1 MVRLGFI
8 IGFIATIG
16 VLLSGLAAYR
26 VHEQELTVNGIA
38 IARAIDV
45 HASLVQDRLTERE
58 LLARVASGLFRTPSV
73 VKANMLQPLRSSI
86 YAFKTDFVVA
96 GWIARLKP
104 AELDAARA
112 QLASAGFPN
121 PAIRSDDDKPLG
133 TGAPDQP
140 IDVLMDVEPRNKETA
155 GLAGRSYDQ
164 HPILGPMLAQAMDSG
179 KPVASD
185 PLPLLRSDG
194 PIGLVLA
201 APVLQEGEAQPAG
214 FVTFSYELAPLM
226 LANDDLSLFS
236 VVLRDPRNPEVEL
249 IANHQGSVSSR
260 LTAADG
266 PPPSMVRTVTFGGR
280 DWSLGYYA
288 KTNAVKRAEETAVV
302 VAAIGLAL
310 TAIICGLFGYV
321 AYNNLRLSREIQVRI
336 GFERRLTAVIDEL
349 NHRVK
354 NILAVIQSIVTRT
367 LRHGSDIDVAR
378 ELLIGR
384 IHAMSNVVSLLS
396 ESQWQGVKL
405 KGLFEA
411 RAIPHAER
419 IAVSGPDIAVSA
431 RAAQSLSL
439 LFFELASHSDEGL
452 SLVGKHPHI
461 VAHWDVTGEEPDTIF
476 HFRWEEFNTS
486 EATRRADSDFGLILL
501 DRVAPEALGGVSK
514 RYFTDV
520 SYVYELTAPMETV
533 VDMTERDRTEQF
545 AIAPRRAAMTGQPS
559 SLRKQALPYHAMSEV
574 GKGWSDAD
582 YHNDWGY
589 GPACAGTTNI
599 NRSSASAATQSTP
612 QSKLEVLRRL
622 RSSQ

>member
-1 MVRLGFI
+1 M
-8 IGFIATIG
+8 
-16 VLLSGLAAYR
+16 
-26 VHEQELTVNGIA
+26 
-38 IARAIDV
+38 
-45 HASLVQDRLTERE
+45 
-58 LLARVASGLFRTPSV
+58 
-73 VKANMLQPLRSSI
+73 
-86 YAFKTDFVVA
+86 
-96 GWIARLKP
+96 
-104 AELDAARA
+104 
-112 QLASAGFPN
+112 
-121 PAIRSDDDKPLG
+121 
-133 TGAPDQP
+133 
-140 IDVLMDVEPRNKETA
+140 
-155 GLAGRSYDQ
+155 
-164 HPILGPMLAQAMDSG
+164 
-179 KPVASD
+179 
-185 PLPLLRSDG
+185 
-194 PIGLVLA
+194 
-201 APVLQEGEAQPAG
+201 
-214 FVTFSYELAPLM
+214 TFSYELAPLM

-236 VVLRDPRNPEVEL
+236 VVLKDPRDADDEL
-249 IANHQGSVSSR
+249 VAIDRATSPRGGAGRS
-260 LTAADG
+260 G
-266 PPPSMVRTVTFGGR
+266 PAPSMVRTVTFGGR

-288 KTNAVKRAEETAVV
+288 KTNAAMRAQQTAVI

-310 TAIICGLFGYV
+310 TGIVCGLFGYV

-419 IAVSGPDIAVSA
+419 IAVNGPDIAVSA

-461 VAHWDVTGEEPDTIF
+461 VAHWEVTGEEPDAIF

-486 EATRRADSDFGLILL
+486 AATRRDDSDFGLILL
-501 DRVAPEALGGVSK
+501 DRVAPEALGGTAK

-533 VDMTERDRTEQF
+533 VDMTERDRTEQ
-545 AIAPRRAAMTGQPS
+545 ISAPVQAGDGRRC
-559 SLRKQALPYHAMSEV
+559 E
-574 GKGWSDAD
+574 
-582 YHNDWGY
+582 
-589 GPACAGTTNI
+589 
-599 NRSSASAATQSTP
+599 
-612 QSKLEVLRRL
+612 
-622 RSSQ
+622 

>member
-1 MVRLGFI
+1 VVRLGFI
-8 IGFIATIG
+8 IGFIALIG
-16 VLLSGLAAYR
+16 VLFSGLAGYR
-26 VHEQELTVNGIA
+26 VHDQELTVDGIA
-38 IARAIDV
+38 MARAIDV

-58 LLARVASGLFRTPSV
+58 LLARVASGLFHAPSV
-73 VKANMLQPLRSSI
+73 IKSNMLEPLRSSI

-96 GWIARLKP
+96 SWIARLKP
-104 AELDAARA
+104 TELDAARA
-112 QLASAGFPN
+112 ELAGAGFTN
-121 PAIRSDDDKPLG
+121 PTIRDFDDAPLDTRSLDKPV
-133 TGAPDQP
+133 
-140 IDVLMDVEPRNKETA
+140 DVLMDLEPRNAQTMA
-155 GLAGRSYDQ
+155 FPGRSLDRS
-164 HPILGPMLAQAMDSG
+164 PILGPMFEQAMTDG

-185 PLPLLRSDG
+185 PILLLRSDG

-201 APVLQEGEAQPAG
+201 APVLQEGATVG

-236 VVLRDPRNPEVEL
+236 VVLKDPRSADSEL
-249 IANHQGSVSSR
+249 VANDQGVVSTR
-260 LTAADG
+260 TVNQQG
-266 PPPSMVRTVTFGGR
+266 PQPSMTRTVTFGGR

-288 KTNAVKRAEETAVV
+288 KTNAVKRAQQTAAI

-310 TAIICGLFGYV
+310 TGIVCGLFGYV

-367 LRHGSDIDVAR
+367 LRHGSDIDTAR

-461 VAHWDVTGEEPDTIF
+461 VAHWEVTGEAPETTF

-486 EATRRADSDFGLILL
+486 AATRREDSDFGVILL
-501 DRVAPEALGGVSK
+501 DRVAPEALGGISK

-533 VDMTERDRTEQF
+533 IDMTERDRTEQLS
-545 AIAPRRAAMTGQPS
+545 APLKRR
-559 SLRKQALPYHAMSEV
+559 
-574 GKGWSDAD
+574 
-582 YHNDWGY
+582 
-589 GPACAGTTNI
+589 
-599 NRSSASAATQSTP
+599 
-612 QSKLEVLRRL
+612 
-622 RSSQ
+622 

>member
-8 IGFIATIG
+8 IGFLALTG
-16 VLLSGLAAYR
+16 LLLSGLAAYR
-26 VHEQELTVNGIA
+26 VHDQELTVDGIA
-38 IARAIDV
+38 LARAVDV

-58 LLARVASGLFRTPSV
+58 LLARVASGLFRAPSV
-73 VKANMLQPLRSSI
+73 IKANMLQPLRSSI
-86 YAFKTDFVVA
+86 YTFKTDFVVA
-96 GWIARLKP
+96 SWVARLRP
-104 AELDAARA
+104 DELEAARA
-112 QLASAGFPN
+112 ELVGAGFSN
-121 PAIRSDDDKPLG
+121 PTIRSYDDRPLD
-133 TGAPDQP
+133 TRSLDQP
-140 IDVLMDVEPRNKETA
+140 VDLLMDVEPRNVDTMDFP
-155 GLAGRSYDQ
+155 GRVLDQ
-164 HPILGPMLAQAMDSG
+164 QPILGPMLARAMAEG

-185 PLPLLRSDG
+185 PIRLLRPQG
-194 PIGLVLA
+194 PVGLVLA
-201 APVLQEGEAQPAG
+201 APVLQEGQSQPAG
-214 FVTFSYELAPLM
+214 FVTFSYEVASLL
-226 LANDDLSLFS
+226 LTNDDLSLFS
-236 VVLRDPRNPEVEL
+236 VVLKDPRDAATEL
-249 IANHQGSVSSR
+249 IADHQGMVTSRTVSPEAASPSVI
-260 LTAADG
+260 
-266 PPPSMVRTVTFGGR
+266 RTVTFGGR

-288 KTNAVKRAEETAVV
+288 KTNVVKRAEETAAI

-310 TAIICGLFGYV
+310 TGIICGLFGYV

-367 LRHGSDIDVAR
+367 LRHGSDIDVSR

-396 ESQWQGVKL
+396 ESQWQGVQL

-461 VAHWDVTGEEPDTIF
+461 VAQWEVTGEGPDAVF

-486 EATRRADSDFGLILL
+486 EATRRPDSDFGLILL

-520 SYVYELTAPMETV
+520 SYVYELTAPMQTV
-533 VDMTERDRTEQF
+533 IDMTERDRTEQ
-545 AIAPRRAAMTGQPS
+545 ISAPAR
-559 SLRKQALPYHAMSEV
+559 
-574 GKGWSDAD
+574 
-582 YHNDWGY
+582 
-589 GPACAGTTNI
+589 PA
-599 NRSSASAATQSTP
+599 R
-612 QSKLEVLRRL
+612 
-622 RSSQ
+622 

>member
-1 MVRLGFI
+1 LVRLGFI
-8 IGFIATIG
+8 IGLIALIG
-16 VLLSGLAAYR
+16 ALFSGLAAWR
-26 VHEQELTVNGIA
+26 VHDQELTVDGIA
-38 IARAIDV
+38 LARAIDV

-58 LLARVASGLFRTPSV
+58 LLARVASGLFRAPGL

-96 GWIARLKP
+96 SWVARLKP
-104 AELDAARA
+104 NELDAARKE
-112 QLASAGFPN
+112 LAGAGFSN
-121 PAIRSDDDKPLG
+121 PAIRNYDDKPLD
-133 TGAPDQP
+133 TSTLSQP
-140 IDVLMDVEPRNKETA
+140 IDVLMDVEPRSAETKA
-155 GLAGRSYDQ
+155 FPGRALDSE
-164 HPILGPMLAQAMDSG
+164 PILGPTLAKAMTEG

-185 PLPLLRSDG
+185 PIRLLRPDG
-194 PIGLVLA
+194 PVGLVLA
-201 APVLQEGEAQPAG
+201 APVLPEGGAQPAG
-214 FVTFSYELAPLM
+214 FVTFSYEIASLM

-236 VVLRDPRNPEVEL
+236 VVLKDPRDPGSEL
-249 IANHQGSVSSR
+249 IADHQGVVTSR
-260 LTAADG
+260 AVTAEG
-266 PPPSMVRTVTFGGR
+266 PAPSMTRQVNFGDR

-288 KTNAVKRAEETAVV
+288 KTNAARRAEETAAV
-302 VAAIGLAL
+302 VAGIGLAL
-310 TAIICGLFGYV
+310 TAIVCGLFGYV

-367 LRHGSDIDVAR
+367 LRHGADIDIAR

-419 IAVSGPDIAVSA
+419 IAVDGPDIAVSA

-461 VAHWDVTGEEPDTIF
+461 VAHWEVTGEEPDTIF

-501 DRVAPEALGGVSK
+501 DRVAPEALGGVAQ
-514 RYFTDV
+514 RYFTEV
-520 SYVYELTAPMETV
+520 SYVYELTAPIETV

-545 AIAPRRAAMTGQPS
+545 AM
-559 SLRKQALPYHAMSEV
+559 
-574 GKGWSDAD
+574 
-582 YHNDWGY
+582 
-589 GPACAGTTNI
+589 PA
-599 NRSSASAATQSTP
+599 RQ
-612 QSKLEVLRRL
+612 KR
-622 RSSQ
+622 

>member
-1 MVRLGFI
+1 VVRLGFI
-8 IGFIATIG
+8 IGLIALIG
-16 VLLSGLAAYR
+16 LMLSGAASFR
-26 VHEQELTVNGIA
+26 VHEQELTIDGIA
-38 IARAIDV
+38 LARAIDV

-58 LLARVASGLFRTPSV
+58 LLARVASGLFRAPTL

-86 YAFKTDFVVA
+86 YAFKTDFLVA
-96 GWIARLKP
+96 SWIARLKP
-104 AELDAARA
+104 GELDEAGRE
-112 QLASAGFPN
+112 LASAGFSN
-121 PAIRSDDDKPLG
+121 PKIRNFDGKPIDPRSLDK
-133 TGAPDQP
+133 P
-140 IDVLMDVEPRNKETA
+140 IDVLMDVEPRNAENMA
-155 GLAGRSYDQ
+155 LAGRALDQ
-164 HPILGPMLAQAMDSG
+164 SPWIGSMLARAMAEG

-185 PLPLLRSDG
+185 PINLVRPNG
-194 PIGLVLA
+194 PVGIVLA
-201 APVLQEGEAQPAG
+201 APVIQDGATSPAG

-226 LANDDLSLFS
+226 LTNDDQSLFS
-236 VVLRDPRNPEVEL
+236 VVLKDPHSADGEL
-249 IANHQGSVSSR
+249 IANDQGVVTSR
-260 LTAADG
+260 PAAPDG
-266 PPPSMVRTVTFGGR
+266 PAPSATRIVTFGNR
-280 DWSLGYYA
+280 DWSLAYYA
-288 KTNAVKRAEETAVV
+288 KTNAANRALQTAAIVG
-302 VAAIGLAL
+302 AIGLAL
-310 TAIICGLFGYV
+310 TVMICGLFGYV

-452 SLVGKHPHI
+452 SLVGKHPHV
-461 VAHWDVTGEEPDTIF
+461 VAKWEVTGEQPETIF

-486 EATRRADSDFGLILL
+486 EATRRPDSDFGLILL
-501 DRVAPEALGGVSK
+501 DRVAPEALGGTSK

-520 SYVYELTAPMETV
+520 SYVYELTAPMDTV
-533 VDMTERDRTEQF
+533 VDMTERDRTERISAPVRP
-545 AIAPRRAAMTGQPS
+545 AI
-559 SLRKQALPYHAMSEV
+559 
-574 GKGWSDAD
+574 
-582 YHNDWGY
+582 
-589 GPACAGTTNI
+589 
-599 NRSSASAATQSTP
+599 
-612 QSKLEVLRRL
+612 
-622 RSSQ
+622 

>member
-8 IGFIATIG
+8 IGFIALIG

-26 VHEQELTVNGIA
+26 VHDQELTVDGIA
-38 IARAIDV
+38 LARAIDV

-58 LLARVASGLFRTPSV
+58 LLARVASGLFRAPSV

-86 YAFKTDFVVA
+86 YAFKTDFIVA
-96 GWIARLKP
+96 SWIARLKP
-104 AELDAARA
+104 NELDAARKE
-112 QLASAGFPN
+112 LATAGFSN
-121 PAIRSDDDKPLG
+121 PVIRGFDDRPLNTRSLDK
-133 TGAPDQP
+133 P
-140 IDVLMDVEPRNKETA
+140 IDVLMDVEPRDAETMRFP
-155 GLAGRSYDQ
+155 GRSYDRD
-164 HPILGPMLAQAMDSG
+164 PVLGPTLAQAMADG

-185 PLPLLRSDG
+185 PAPLLRPDG
-194 PIGLVLA
+194 QIGLVLA
-201 APVLQEGEAQPAG
+201 TPVLQETDASPAG

-226 LANDDLSLFS
+226 LANDEMSLFS
-236 VVLRDPRNPEVEL
+236 VVLKDPRN
-249 IANHQGSVSSR
+249 
-260 LTAADG
+260 ADG
-266 PPPSMVRTVTFGGR
+266 ELVSDDRGIVTSRTVTPEEPAPSSIRTVTFGGR
-280 DWSLGYYA
+280 DWGLAYYA
-288 KTNAVKRAEETAVV
+288 KTNAVKRAEQTAAI

-310 TAIICGLFGYV
+310 TGIVCGLFGYV

-378 ELLIGR
+378 DLLIGR

-419 IAVSGPDIAVSA
+419 IAVSGPDVAVSA

-461 VAHWDVTGEEPDTIF
+461 VAHWEVTGEEPDTTF

-486 EATRRADSDFGLILL
+486 AATRREDSDFGLILL
-501 DRVAPEALGGVSK
+501 DRVAPEALGGISK
-514 RYFTDV
+514 RYFTEV
-520 SYVYELTAPMETV
+520 SYVYELTAPMQTV
-533 VDMTERDRTEQF
+533 VDLTERDRTEQ
-545 AIAPRRAAMTGQPS
+545 
-559 SLRKQALPYHAMSEV
+559 L
-574 GKGWSDAD
+574 
-582 YHNDWGY
+582 
-589 GPACAGTTNI
+589 
-599 NRSSASAATQSTP
+599 STP
-612 QSKLEVLRRL
+612 PRPGR
-622 RSSQ
+622 

>member
-1 MVRLGFI
+1 VVRLGFI
-8 IGFIATIG
+8 IGFIALIG

-26 VHEQELTVNGIA
+26 VHDQELTIDGIA
-38 IARAIDV
+38 LARAIDV

-73 VKANMLQPLRSSI
+73 VRASMLEPLRSSI

-96 GWIARLKP
+96 GWVARLKP
-104 AELDAARA
+104 NELDIARGE
-112 QLASAGFPN
+112 LLSAGFSN
-121 PAIRSDDDKPLG
+121 PTIRDYDDKPLD
-133 TGAPDQP
+133 PSSINKP
-140 IDVLMDVEPRNKETA
+140 IDVLMDVEPRDVETRA
-155 GLAGRSYDQ
+155 FPGRALDRD
-164 HPILGPMLAQAMDSG
+164 PVVGPMLMQAMAAG

-185 PLPLLRSDG
+185 PTPLLRPDG

-201 APVLQEGEAQPAG
+201 APVTPALATAPAG
-214 FVTFSYELAPLM
+214 FVTFSYELASLM
-226 LANDDLSLFS
+226 LTNDDLSLFS
-236 VVLRDPRNPEVEL
+236 VALKDPRGDNGEL
-249 IANHQGSVSSR
+249 VANDQGAVTSR
-260 LTAADG
+260 KLAPDS
-266 PPPSMVRTVTFGGR
+266 PPPSATRTVAFGNR

-288 KTNAVKRAEETAVV
+288 KTNAIRRAQQTAAI
-302 VAAIGLAL
+302 VAAIGLSL
-310 TAIICGLFGYV
+310 TGIVCGLFGYV

-367 LRHGSDIDVAR
+367 LRHGSDIDVVR

-384 IHAMSNVVSLLS
+384 VHAMSNVVSLLS

-419 IAVSGPDIAVSA
+419 IAVSGPDVAVSA

-461 VAHWDVTGEEPDTIF
+461 TVKWEVTGEEPDTIF

-486 EATRRADSDFGLILL
+486 EATRRSDSDFGVILL
-501 DRVAPEALGGVSK
+501 DRVAPEALGGTSK
-514 RYFTDV
+514 RYFTEA
-520 SYVYELTAPMETV
+520 SYVYELVAPMQTV
-533 VDMTERDRTEQF
+533 VDMNERDRTEQF
-545 AIAPRRAAMTGQPS
+545 SAPVRPVR
-559 SLRKQALPYHAMSEV
+559 
-574 GKGWSDAD
+574 
-582 YHNDWGY
+582 
-589 GPACAGTTNI
+589 
-599 NRSSASAATQSTP
+599 
-612 QSKLEVLRRL
+612 
-622 RSSQ
+622 

>member
-8 IGFIATIG
+8 IGFIALIG
-16 VLLSGLAAYR
+16 ALLSGLAAYR
-26 VHEQELTVNGIA
+26 VHDQELALEGIA
-38 IARAIDV
+38 MARAIDV
-45 HASLVQDRLTERE
+45 NASLVQDRLTQRE
-58 LLARVASGLFRTPSV
+58 LLARVAAGLFRAPSV
-73 VKANMLQPLRSSI
+73 VKANILQPLRSAI
-86 YAFKTDFVVA
+86 YAFKTDFVLA
-96 GWIARLKP
+96 SWIARLKP
-104 AELDAARA
+104 NELEAAQAELNRE
-112 QLASAGFPN
+112 GFSKPMIRDYDDQPLDLN
-121 PAIRSDDDKPLG
+121 AIDKPV
-133 TGAPDQP
+133 
-140 IDVLMDVEPRNKETA
+140 DVLMDIEPRTPETV
-155 GLAGRSYDQ
+155 GFPGRVLDQ
-164 HPILGPMLAQAMDSG
+164 DSIIGPMLARAMSEG

-185 PLPLLRSDG
+185 PLPLLRRNG
-194 PIGLVLA
+194 RIGVVLA
-201 APVLQEGEAQPAG
+201 APVEGVGAPAG

-226 LANDDLSLFS
+226 LANDDMSLFS
-236 VVLRDPRNPEVEL
+236 VLLRDPHEPNNEL
-249 IANHQGSVSSR
+249 IANEQGSVTSR
-260 LTAADG
+260 AVREDG
-266 PPPSMVRTVTFGGR
+266 PAPSMTRTVTFGGR
-280 DWSLGYYA
+280 DWTLAYYA
-288 KTNAVKRAEETAVV
+288 KSNTAVHAQQTAAIV
-302 VAAIGLAL
+302 GAIGLAL
-310 TAIICGLFGYV
+310 TGIVCGLFGYV

-384 IHAMSNVVSLLS
+384 IHAMANVVSLLS

-411 RAIPHAER
+411 RAIPHADR
-419 IAVSGPDIAVSA
+419 IAINGPDIAVSA

-461 VAHWDVTGEEPDTIF
+461 VAHWEVTGEEPDATF

-501 DRVAPEALGGVSK
+501 DRVAPEALGGTSK

-533 VDMTERDRTEQF
+533 VDMTERDRTEQLS
-545 AIAPRRAAMTGQPS
+545 APVKRGR
-559 SLRKQALPYHAMSEV
+559 
-574 GKGWSDAD
+574 
-582 YHNDWGY
+582 
-589 GPACAGTTNI
+589 
-599 NRSSASAATQSTP
+599 
-612 QSKLEVLRRL
+612 
-622 RSSQ
+622 

>member
-8 IGFIATIG
+8 IGFIALVG
-16 VLLSGLAAYR
+16 ALLSGLAAYR
-26 VHEQELTVNGIA
+26 VHDQELTLDRIA
-38 IARAIDV
+38 MARAIDV

-58 LLARVASGLFRTPSV
+58 LLARVASGLFHTPSV
-73 VKANMLQPLRSSI
+73 IKADMLQPLRASI

-104 AELDAARA
+104 GELDTARAELAR
-112 QLASAGFPN
+112 AGFPN
-121 PAIRSDDDKPLG
+121 PSIRSYDDSPRDTSAL
-133 TGAPDQP
+133 TQP
-140 IDVLMDVEPRNKETA
+140 IDVLMDVEPRNARTISFP
-155 GLAGRSYDQ
+155 GRSLDQ
-164 HPILGPMLAQAMDSG
+164 NPVLERMFMQAMNEG

-185 PLPLLRSDG
+185 PIPLSLHG

-201 APVLQEGEAQPAG
+201 APVKQDGGSPVG
-214 FVTFSYELAPLM
+214 FVTFSYELASLM
-226 LANDDLSLFS
+226 LTNDDLALFS
-236 VVLRDPRNPEVEL
+236 VVLKDPQRADQEL
-249 IANHQGSVSSR
+249 IADDRGAVSERAVNPSGS
-260 LTAADG
+260 
-266 PPPSMVRTVTFGGR
+266 PPSAVRTVTFGGR

-288 KTNAVKRAEETAVV
+288 KTNAAKRANQTAAI
-302 VAAIGLAL
+302 VAAIGCAL
-310 TAIICGLFGYV
+310 TGIICGLFGYV

-367 LRHGSDIDVAR
+367 LRHGSNIDVAR

-396 ESQWQGVKL
+396 ESRWQGVNL

-411 RAIPHAER
+411 RAIPHSER

-461 VAHWDVTGEEPDTIF
+461 VAHWEVTGEEPDAIF

-486 EATRRADSDFGLILL
+486 AATRREDSDFGVILL
-501 DRVAPEALGGVSK
+501 DRVAPEALGGTSQ

-520 SYVYELTAPMETV
+520 SYVYELTAPMVTV
-533 VDMTERDRTEQF
+533 VDMTERDRTEQLS
-545 AIAPRRAAMTGQPS
+545 RR
-559 SLRKQALPYHAMSEV
+559 
-574 GKGWSDAD
+574 
-582 YHNDWGY
+582 
-589 GPACAGTTNI
+589 
-599 NRSSASAATQSTP
+599 
-612 QSKLEVLRRL
+612 
-622 RSSQ
+622 

>member
-1 MVRLGFI
+1 VAVPAAAKSFLGLFANTSFLSERVVRLGLI
-8 IGFIATIG
+8 TGFIALIG

-26 VHEQELTVNGIA
+26 VHDQELTVDRIA
-38 IARAIDV
+38 MARAIDV

-58 LLARVASGLFRTPSV
+58 LLARVASGLFHSPSV
-73 VKANMLQPLRSSI
+73 IKANMLQPLRSSI

-96 GWIARLKP
+96 SWIARLRP
-104 AELDAARA
+104 SELEAAQAE
-112 QLASAGFPN
+112 LASAGFPN
-121 PAIRSDDDKPLG
+121 PTIRGFDDTPLD
-133 TGAPDQP
+133 TQTLQRPL
-140 IDVLMDVEPRNKETA
+140 DVLMDVEPRNKEM
-155 GLAGRSYDQ
+155 LAFPGRCFDTQ
-164 HPILGPMLAQAMDSG
+164 PILGPMLAKAMTDG

-185 PLPLLRSDG
+185 PLPLLRPDG
-194 PIGLVLA
+194 PIGIVLA
-201 APVLQEGEAQPAG
+201 APVLQNGDASPAG

-236 VVLRDPRNPEVEL
+236 VVLKDPRRQNGEL
-249 IANHQGSVSSR
+249 IANDRGVVDSRTANSQSPTPSV
-260 LTAADG
+260 T
-266 PPPSMVRTVTFGGR
+266 RTVTFGGR
-280 DWSLGYYA
+280 DWTLGYYA
-288 KTNAVKRAEETAVV
+288 KTNTMTRARQTATI
-302 VAAIGLAL
+302 VAALGLAL
-310 TAIICGLFGYV
+310 TAIVCGLFGYV

-419 IAVSGPDIAVSA
+419 IAVSGPDIVVSA

-461 VAHWDVTGEEPDTIF
+461 VAHWEVAGEELDSIF

-486 EATRRADSDFGLILL
+486 AATRRADSDFGVILL
-501 DRVAPEALGGVSK
+501 DRVAPEALGGTSK
-514 RYFTDV
+514 RYFTEV
-520 SYVYELTAPMETV
+520 SYVYELTAPMESV
-533 VDMTERDRTEQF
+533 VDMSERDRTEQF
-545 AIAPRRAAMTGQPS
+545 SAPLKP
-559 SLRKQALPYHAMSEV
+559 V
-574 GKGWSDAD
+574 G
-582 YHNDWGY
+582 
-589 GPACAGTTNI
+589 
-599 NRSSASAATQSTP
+599 
-612 QSKLEVLRRL
+612 
-622 RSSQ
+622 

>member
-1 MVRLGFI
+1 VVRLGFI
-8 IGFIATIG
+8 VGFIALIG
-16 VLLSGLAAYR
+16 VLLSGIAAYR
-26 VHEQELTVNGIA
+26 VHEQELTVDGIA
-38 IARAIDV
+38 LARAIDV

-58 LLARVASGLFRTPSV
+58 LLARVASGLFRAPSV
-73 VKANMLQPLRSSI
+73 MRANMLQPLRSSI

-96 GWIARLKP
+96 SWIARLKP
-104 AELDAARA
+104 SELDAARNE
-112 QLASAGFPN
+112 LASAGFSN
-121 PAIRSDDDKPLG
+121 PTIRRFDDQPLDTRALSG
-133 TGAPDQP
+133 P
-140 IDVLMDVEPRNKETA
+140 IDVLMDVEPRNAETTA
-155 GLAGRSYDQ
+155 FPGRAYDQ
-164 HPILGPMLAQAMDSG
+164 DPVQGPMLARAMAKG

-185 PLPLLRSDG
+185 PTPLLRPDG
-194 PIGLVLA
+194 PIGIVLA
-201 APVLQEGEAQPAG
+201 APVLQEGASSLAG
-214 FVTFSYELAPLM
+214 FVIFSYELAPLM

-236 VVLRDPRNPEVEL
+236 VVLKDPRSANGEL
-249 IANHQGSVSSR
+249 IANDRGVVTSRTATQEGPAPAVARSV
-260 LTAADG
+260 A
-266 PPPSMVRTVTFGGR
+266 FGDR
-280 DWSLGYYA
+280 DWTLGYYA
-288 KTNAVKRAEETAVV
+288 RTNVAIRAERRAAVV
-302 VAAIGLAL
+302 AGIGLAL
-310 TAIICGLFGYV
+310 TSIVAGLFGYV
-321 AYNNLRLSREIQVRI
+321 AHNNLRLSREIEVRI

-367 LRHGSDIDVAR
+367 LRHGSDIDIAR

-419 IAVSGPDIAVSA
+419 IAVNGPDVTVSA

-461 VAHWDVTGEEPDTIF
+461 VAYWEVTGEGLDATF
-476 HFRWEEFNTS
+476 YFRWEEFNTS
-486 EATRRADSDFGLILL
+486 EATRRPDSDFGLILL

-533 VDMTERDRTEQF
+533 IDMTERDRTEQ
-545 AIAPRRAAMTGQPS
+545 ISAPTGPVV
-559 SLRKQALPYHAMSEV
+559 K
-574 GKGWSDAD
+574 
-582 YHNDWGY
+582 
-589 GPACAGTTNI
+589 
-599 NRSSASAATQSTP
+599 
-612 QSKLEVLRRL
+612 
-622 RSSQ
+622 

>member
-8 IGFIATIG
+8 IGFIALIG

-26 VHEQELTVNGIA
+26 VHDQELTVDRIA
-38 IARAIDV
+38 LARAIDV

-58 LLARVASGLFRTPSV
+58 LLARVAAGLFRTPSV
-73 VKANMLQPLRSSI
+73 IKANMLQPLRASI

-96 GWIARLKP
+96 SWIARLEP
-104 AELDAARA
+104 NELDAARA
-112 QLASAGFPN
+112 ELKGARFPN
-121 PAIRSDDDKPLG
+121 PAIRNFD
-133 TGAPDQP
+133 DQP
-140 IDVLMDVEPRNKETA
+140 LDTHALGQPLDVLMDVEPRNAETMA
-155 GLAGRSYDQ
+155 FAGRSLDQ
-164 HPILGPMLAQAMDSG
+164 QPVLGPMLARAMAEG
-179 KPVASD
+179 KPIASD
-185 PLPLLRSDG
+185 PLPLLRPDG

-201 APVLQEGEAQPAG
+201 APVLPEGGAQPAG
-214 FVTFSYELAPLM
+214 FVTFSYDLASLM
-226 LANDDLSLFS
+226 LTNDDLSLFS
-236 VVLRDPRNPEVEL
+236 VVLKDPRDPDSEL
-249 IANHQGSVSSR
+249 IADHQGVVTSRPASSQ
-260 LTAADG
+260 ASA
-266 PPPSMVRTVTFGGR
+266 PSMLRTVTFGGR
-280 DWSLGYYA
+280 DWLLGYYA
-288 KTNAVKRAEETAVV
+288 KTNATLHATQTAAV

-310 TAIICGLFGYV
+310 TTIICGLFGYV

-367 LRHGSDIDVAR
+367 LRHGADIDVAR

-461 VAHWDVTGEEPDTIF
+461 VANWEVTGEEPDTIF
-476 HFRWEEFNTS
+476 NFRWEEFNTS
-486 EATRRADSDFGLILL
+486 AATRRPDSDFGLILL

-545 AIAPRRAAMTGQPS
+545 AVPPRGPRG
-559 SLRKQALPYHAMSEV
+559 RK
-574 GKGWSDAD
+574 
-582 YHNDWGY
+582 
-589 GPACAGTTNI
+589 
-599 NRSSASAATQSTP
+599 
-612 QSKLEVLRRL
+612 
-622 RSSQ
+622 

>member
-1 MVRLGFI
+1 VVRLGFI
-8 IGFIATIG
+8 IGFIALVG

-26 VHEQELTVNGIA
+26 VHDQELTLDGIA
-38 IARAIDV
+38 MARAIDV

-58 LLARVASGLFRTPSV
+58 LLARVASGLFRAPSV
-73 VKANMLQPLRSSI
+73 IKANMLQPLRSSI

-96 GWIARLKP
+96 GWVARLKP
-104 AELDAARA
+104 DELEAAHAE
-112 QLASAGFPN
+112 LASAGFSN
-121 PAIRSDDDKPLG
+121 PRIRGFDDKPLD
-133 TGAPDQP
+133 TRALDKP
-140 IDVLMDVEPRNKETA
+140 IDVLMDVEPRNAETMA
-155 GLAGRSYDQ
+155 FPGRALDQ
-164 HPILGPMLAQAMDSG
+164 EPTLGPMLARAMIDG

-185 PLPLLRSDG
+185 PIPLLRPNG

-201 APVLQEGEAQPAG
+201 APVLQEGTAQPAG
-214 FVTFSYELAPLM
+214 FVMFSYELAPLL

-236 VVLRDPRNPEVEL
+236 VVLKDPRDPNGEL
-249 IANHQGSVSSR
+249 IANDQGIVTSR
-260 LTAADG
+260 TASPEG
-266 PPPSMVRTVTFGGR
+266 PAPSMTRTVTFGGR

-288 KTNAVKRAEETAVV
+288 KTNALKRAQQTAAV
-302 VAAIGLAL
+302 VAAIGFAL
-310 TAIICGLFGYV
+310 TGIICGLFGYV

-461 VAHWDVTGEEPDTIF
+461 VAHWDVTGEDANIIF
-476 HFRWEEFNTS
+476 RFRWEEFNTS
-486 EATRRADSDFGLILL
+486 AATRREDSDFGVILL

-545 AIAPRRAAMTGQPS
+545 SAMAKSG
-559 SLRKQALPYHAMSEV
+559 R
-574 GKGWSDAD
+574 
-582 YHNDWGY
+582 
-589 GPACAGTTNI
+589 
-599 NRSSASAATQSTP
+599 
-612 QSKLEVLRRL
+612 
-622 RSSQ
+622 

>member
-1 MVRLGFI
+1 LVRLGFI
-8 IGFIATIG
+8 IGFIALLG

-26 VHEQELTVNGIA
+26 VHDQELALDRIA
-38 IARAIDV
+38 LARAIDV

-58 LLARVASGLFRTPSV
+58 LLARVASGLFRAPSV
-73 VKANMLQPLRSSI
+73 LKPNMLGPLRSAI

-104 AELDAARA
+104 DELPAAEAAIA
-112 QLASAGFPN
+112 GAGFPN
-121 PAIRSDDDKPLG
+121 PKIRTYDNTPVDPA
-133 TGAPDQP
+133 TVTQP
-140 IDVLMDVEPRNKETA
+140 INVLLDLEPRSAETKVLP
-155 GLAGRSYDQ
+155 GVSYDQ
-164 HPILGPMLAQAMDSG
+164 DPIRNTLLTRARLEKRSI
-179 KPVASD
+179 ASD
-185 PLPLLRSDG
+185 PVELLSGRG
-194 PIGLVLA
+194 PIGVIVA
-201 APVLQEGEAQPAG
+201 APVIAEGDTEPAG
-214 FVTFSYELAPLM
+214 FIVFSYELASLM
-226 LANDDLSLFS
+226 LTNDDLSLFA
-236 VVLRDPRNPEVEL
+236 VALKDPRRDGGEL
-249 IANHQGSVSSR
+249 VANDQGTISAR
-260 LTAADG
+260 MTAADG
-266 PPPSMVRTVTFGGR
+266 PAPSATRTLSFGGR
-280 DWSLGYYA
+280 DWQLGYYA
-288 KTNAVKRAEETAVV
+288 KTNSARRAEQTAII
-302 VAAIGLAL
+302 VAAIGFAI
-310 TAIICGLFGYV
+310 TAMVCGLFGYV

-411 RAIPHAER
+411 RAIPHADR
-419 IAVSGPDIAVSA
+419 IAVTGPDIAVSA

-461 VAHWDVTGEEPDTIF
+461 TANWTVTGEGADEVF

-486 EATRRADSDFGLILL
+486 EATRRPDSDFGLILL
-501 DRVAPEALGGVSK
+501 DRVAPEALGGTAK
-514 RYFTDV
+514 RFFTDV

-533 VDMTERDRTEQF
+533 VDMTERDRTEKLS
-545 AIAPRRAAMTGQPS
+545 QPVKPV
-559 SLRKQALPYHAMSEV
+559 R
-574 GKGWSDAD
+574 
-582 YHNDWGY
+582 
-589 GPACAGTTNI
+589 
-599 NRSSASAATQSTP
+599 
-612 QSKLEVLRRL
+612 
-622 RSSQ
+622 

>member
-1 MVRLGFI
+1 VVRLGFI
-8 IGFIATIG
+8 IGFISLIG
-16 VLLSGLAAYR
+16 VLFSGLAAYR
-26 VHEQELTVNGIA
+26 VHDQELTVEGIA
-38 IARAIDV
+38 LARAIDV

-58 LLARVASGLFRTPSV
+58 LLARVASGLFHAPSV
-73 VKANMLQPLRSSI
+73 IKADMLQPLRASI

-96 GWIARLKP
+96 GWIARLEP
-104 AELDAARA
+104 NELDAARKE
-112 QLASAGFPN
+112 LASAGFSDPT
-121 PAIRSDDDKPLG
+121 IRSFDDSPRDTQSL
-133 TGAPDQP
+133 DQP
-140 IDVLMDVEPRNKETA
+140 IDVLMDVEPRNAVTMA
-155 GLAGRSYDQ
+155 FPGRSLDQ
-164 HPILGPMLAQAMDSG
+164 NPTLGPMFAQAMTSG
-179 KPVASD
+179 KPAASD
-185 PLPLLRSDG
+185 PLPLLRPDG
-194 PIGLVLA
+194 PMGLVLA
-201 APVLQEGEAQPAG
+201 APVLQEGDTSPVG

-226 LANDDLSLFS
+226 LENDDLSLFS
-236 VVLRDPRNPEVEL
+236 VVLKDPRSTDGEL
-249 IANHQGSVSSR
+249 IANDQGLVTSR
-260 LTAADG
+260 KAAQEG
-266 PPPSMVRTVTFGGR
+266 PPPSMTRTVTFGGR

-288 KTNAVKRAEETAVV
+288 KTNTAKRAKQTAAI

-310 TAIICGLFGYV
+310 TGIVCGLFGYV

-411 RAIPHAER
+411 RAIPHADR

-461 VAHWDVTGEEPDTIF
+461 VAHWEVTGEAPDSTF

-486 EATRRADSDFGLILL
+486 AATRREDSDFGVILL
-501 DRVAPEALGGVSK
+501 DRVAPEALGGTSK

-533 VDMTERDRTEQF
+533 IDMTERERTEQL
-545 AIAPRRAAMTGQPS
+545 S
-559 SLRKQALPYHAMSEV
+559 ALPEA
-574 GKGWSDAD
+574 K
-582 YHNDWGY
+582 
-589 GPACAGTTNI
+589 
-599 NRSSASAATQSTP
+599 R
-612 QSKLEVLRRL
+612 
-622 RSSQ
+622 

>member
-8 IGFIATIG
+8 IGFIALVG

-26 VHEQELTVNGIA
+26 VHDQELTVDGIA
-38 IARAIDV
+38 LARAIDV

-58 LLARVASGLFRTPSV
+58 LLARVASGLFRAPSV
-73 VKANMLQPLRSSI
+73 IKANMLEPLRSSI

-96 GWIARLKP
+96 TWIARLQP
-104 AELDAARA
+104 GEFDAARA
-112 QLASAGFPN
+112 ELKAAGF
-121 PAIRSDDDKPLG
+121 ADTVIRGYDDQPLD
-133 TGAPDQP
+133 TRALDQP
-140 IDVLMDVEPRNKETA
+140 IDVLMDVEPRNAETMA
-155 GLAGRSYDQ
+155 FPGRSLDQ
-164 HPILGPMLAQAMDSG
+164 QPILGPMLARAMADG

-194 PIGLVLA
+194 PVGLVLA
-201 APVLQEGEAQPAG
+201 APVLQEGGAEPAG
-214 FVTFSYELAPLM
+214 FVTFSYDLSSLM
-226 LANDDLSLFS
+226 LTNDDLSLFS
-236 VVLRDPRNPEVEL
+236 VVLKDPRDPDSEL
-249 IANHQGSVSSR
+249 IANQQGAVMSRPASSQGS
-260 LTAADG
+260 A
-266 PPPSMVRTVTFGGR
+266 PSMLRTVTFGGR

-288 KTNAVKRAEETAVV
+288 KTNATLRAQQTSAV

-367 LRHGSDIDVAR
+367 LRHGSDIDIAR

-461 VAHWDVTGEEPDTIF
+461 VAHWEVTGEEPETVF

-486 EATRRADSDFGLILL
+486 AATRRADSDFGVILL

-514 RYFTDV
+514 RYFTEV

-533 VDMTERDRTEQF
+533 IDMTERDRTEQF
-545 AIAPRRAAMTGQPS
+545 AIPPR
-559 SLRKQALPYHAMSEV
+559 K
-574 GKGWSDAD
+574 GK
-582 YHNDWGY
+582 
-589 GPACAGTTNI
+589 
-599 NRSSASAATQSTP
+599 
-612 QSKLEVLRRL
+612 
-622 RSSQ
+622 